1 MRVLKN
7 IVSQLH
13 VYIVWLILS
22 VVLWGFVFNILTD
35 APAEKKLVL
44 FAQTESIRD
53 RELAVRLE
61 EGKPEGIR
69 LVQVHSFDYVMF
81 DESGL
86 LNADFFIVPVGS
98 VEDYRDAFLPLETE
112 KLPTDTPA
120 LLELDG
126 RPCGICVWDGERGC
140 AAAYIGYGDGAYYL
154 FLGAN
159 SLHAG
164 QQDDAAYG
172 VIAELLQLP

>member
-13 VYIVWLILS
+13 VYVVWLILS

-35 APAEKKLVL
+35 APAAKKLVL
-44 FAQTESIRD
+44 FAEVESPRD
-53 RELAVRLE
+53 RELSAELE
-61 EGKPEGIR
+61 EHRPEGIR
-69 LVQVHSFDYVMF
+69 LIQVHSFDYAMF
-81 DESGL
+81 DEQGL
-86 LNADFFIVPVGS
+86 LNADFYIVS
-98 VEDYRDAFLPLETE
+98 AASAEEYRASFRPLDTE
-112 KLPTDTPA
+112 KFSADGLT

-126 RPCGICVWDGERGC
+126 QPCGILVWDGEKGS
-140 AAAYIGYGDGAYYL
+140 AAAYLDYGEGEYYL

-164 QQDDAAYG
+164 EKDDAAY
-172 VIAELLQLP
+172 ELLRELLRLP

>member
-13 VYIVWLILS
+13 VYVVWLILS

-44 FAQTESIRD
+44 FAEVAGCRD
-53 RELAVRLE
+53 RELSSALE
-61 EGKPEGIR
+61 KHRPEGIR
-69 LVQVHSFDYVMF
+69 FVQAHSFNYAMF
-81 DESGL
+81 DQSGL
-86 LNADFFIVPVGS
+86 LNADFYIVPAAD
-98 VEDYRDAFLPLETE
+98 VEEYRASFRPLDTE
-112 KLPTDTPA
+112 KFSADALT

-126 RPCGICVWDGERGC
+126 QPCGILVWDGEKGS
-140 AAAYIGYGDGAYYL
+140 AADYLDYGEGEYYL

-164 QQDDAAYG
+164 EKDDAAY
-172 VIAELLQLP
+172 ELLRELLRLP

>member
-13 VYIVWLILS
+13 VYVVWLILS

-44 FAQTESIRD
+44 FAEVAGCRD
-53 RELAVRLE
+53 RELSSALE
-61 EGKPEGIR
+61 KHRPEGIR
-69 LVQVHSFDYVMF
+69 FVQAHSFNYAMF
-81 DESGL
+81 DQSGL
-86 LNADFFIVPVGS
+86 LNADL
-98 VEDYRDAFLPLETE
+98 DTE
-112 KLPTDTPA
+112 KFSADALT

-126 RPCGICVWDGERGC
+126 QPCGILVWDGEKGS
-140 AAAYIGYGDGAYYL
+140 AADYLDYGEGEYYL

-164 QQDDAAYG
+164 EKDDAAY
-172 VIAELLQLP
+172 ELLGEILQLP